1 MGLCLGARPLAP
13 LAPAVLA
20 PGPLLIL
27 RGGGQHPLVCQVR
40 SECVEDVQLLIW
52 TQGQELL
59 NQLAWVGAPGKECEQ
74 AALRGGPAASRA

>member
-1 MGLCLGARPLAP
+1 MGLCLGAQPLAP
-13 LAPAVLA
+13 LVPAVAA

-27 RGGGQHPLVCQVR
+27 RCGQHPLVCQVR
-40 SECVEDVQLLIW
+40 SECVEDVQLLIR

-59 NQLAWVGAPGKECEQ
+59 NQLAWVGAPGRECEE